1 MTDWLLNLGSTA
13 SPNQETQFVLKG
25 WEEMESGGGERE
37 GEGERQRERRWD
49 KSLLPLDAV
58 C

>member
-25 WEEMESGGGERE
+25 WEEMGTSFNLGEVKKKERE
-37 GEGERQRERRWD
+37 RGRGKEGGAKACR
-49 KSLLPLDAV
+49 L
-58 C
+58 